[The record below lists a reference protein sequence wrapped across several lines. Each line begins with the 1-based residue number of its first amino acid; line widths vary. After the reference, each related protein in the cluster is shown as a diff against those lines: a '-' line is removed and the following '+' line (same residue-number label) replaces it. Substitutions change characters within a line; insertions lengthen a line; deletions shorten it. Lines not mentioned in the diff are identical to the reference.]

1 MLYNLLTPL
10 TEDFQAL
17 NLFRYLTFRTGG
29 AMMTALFFSLIIG
42 QPFINWLKTIQV
54 GASNVRAYTPENH
67 LAKAGTPSMG
77 GALIIMSICITTILW
92 ADITNTYVW
101 IILLITIGYG
111 AIGFVDDWLKISK
124 KNSAGLPGK
133 LKLFFQIIIALAGIL
148 IFQDTAGEGLETT
161 LALPFAKNLLIDM
174 GIFFIPFAILVI
186 IGSSNAV
193 NITDGLDGLAIVP
206 VLIAA
211 VCFGLISYIVGNAV
225 YSNYLG
231 VTYVTGTG
239 ELAVVAGAI
248 VGSAMGFLWFNAP
261 PAMVF
266 MGDTGSL
273 SLGGALGTFAVIT
286 KHEIVLSII
295 GGLFV
300 LETVSVIVQVISFK
314 LTGKRLF
321 AMAPLHHHYEKKG
334 LAESTIVIR
343 FWIVAVVLAIIG
355 LSTLKLR

>member
-42 QPFINWLKTIQV
+42 QHFINWLKTIQV